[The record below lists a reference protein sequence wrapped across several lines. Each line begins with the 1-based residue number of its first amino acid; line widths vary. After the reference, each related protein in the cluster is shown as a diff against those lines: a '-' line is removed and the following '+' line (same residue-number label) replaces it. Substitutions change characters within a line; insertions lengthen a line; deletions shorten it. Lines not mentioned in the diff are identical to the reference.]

1 MYLEVTE
8 GKLDI
13 DWKIVYPVDFW
24 TFRDVFSIQM
34 LEYNPKNCRYPGD
47 DSMRVCTKQNKNKN
61 TRGDGDPEDPCSNKR
76 SRCRT
81 SGVFGI

>member
-1 MYLEVTE
+1 MAPELPPFTPS
-8 GKLDI
+8 LI
-13 DWKIVYPVDFW
+13 
-24 TFRDVFSIQM
+24 SIQM

-76 SRCRT
+76 SRGRPSVVDKKKAVET
-81 SGVFGI
+81 AN